1 MWGTVPDWLGAI
13 SSIAIFVASLIF
25 SKKANAIAKNSNDTQ
40 RAMLDLEERIENAKK
55 PLVHIWY
62 NRHNI
67 ADGKTIGAFTLVNI
81 GGSPLAIRTLRI
93 LFGPEKQSQA
103 SEIAAYTVAE
113 EKKVPIGIRI
123 WSSRQ
128 EITDLILPPNQL
140 SFVEVVL
147 QGNQCR
153 FEVMYYDN
161 SFEFI
166 EIDTSNLGGKY
177 ILTGQGRK

>member
-1 MWGTVPDWLGAI
+1 MSCSIDWSAW
-13 SSIAIFVASLIF
+13 VT
-25 SKKANAIAKNSNDTQ
+25 AIATVVSTGVAYFVWRVSQK
-40 RAMLDLEERIENAKK
+40 LYDLQTSVEKAKR

-62 NRHNI
+62 NRHSI
-67 ADGKTIGAFTLVNI
+67 ADGKTIGTFTLVNI
-81 GGSPLAIRTLRI
+81 GGSPLPIRTLRV
-93 LFGPEKQSQA
+93 LFGPEKQGQA
-103 SEIAAYTVAE
+103 TELSAHRIVED
-113 EKKVPIGIRI
+113 KKARIGLRH
-123 WSSRQ
+123 SNQ
-128 EITDLILPPNQL
+128 EITDLILQPNQL
-140 SFVEVVL
+140 SFVEIVL

>member
-1 MWGTVPDWLGAI
+1 MSDLSTCTMLVATVV
-13 SSIAIFVASLIF
+13 S
-25 SKKANAIAKNSNDTQ
+25 AIATVVSALAAWRMWNVSKDTLSLQ
-40 RAMLDLEERIENAKK
+40 ASVEEAKK

-81 GGSPLAIRTLRI
+81 GGSPLPIRTLRI
-93 LFGPEKQSQA
+93 LFGPEKQGQA
-103 SEIAAYTVAE
+103 TEIAAYTVVE